1 MSVENRVVG
10 DDEDDFSGDDDVV
23 VFEPE
28 APPRDDEDEKRGADS
43 DDGRERWRSDHRE
56 EGHVPHVREVVSPS
70 GM

>member
-1 MSVENRVVG
+1 VVTN
-10 DDEDDFSGDDDVV
+10 DDDDFSGDDDV

-28 APPRDDEDEKRGADS
+28 APPRDDDDDDDDEKCGADS